1 MSDPLKPPPSLLAKI
16 GSIVVHTDE
25 YLSVEGHNYDREA
38 INALLAAPDVREWL
52 EAMAGLAL
60 VPQKRR
66 AK

>member
-1 MSDPLKPPPSLLAKI
+1 MSDPLKPAPSLLAKL

-25 YLSVEGHNYDREA
+25 YLSFDGHDFDREA
-38 INALLAAPDVREWL
+38 INALLGAADVREWL

-66 AK
+66 L